1 MWGLIGAPQCAPSH
15 ILPQPQ
21 ILFDLFPL
29 ALFHSSGRL
38 RWSKWKKIYCSKHFF
53 LTSREREVAGRRLP
67 PRIFDFSLL
76 FFSLKLYPTMYR
88 FMKWFIRS
96 HEAWKCEM
104 RELASVRHNR
114 PHKINV
120 NSPDAHHKKELKIF
134 NWLSIMIHLDDL
146 DSVD

>member
-76 FFSLKLYPTMYR
+76 FFLLNCIQQCIDLWSDLFDLMRPGNVRCESSLRSGTIDRTKSTLIHPTHITRKSLKFSIDYR
-88 FMKWFIRS
+88 LWFI
-96 HEAWKCEM
+96 
-104 RELASVRHNR
+104 L
-114 PHKINV
+114 
-120 NSPDAHHKKELKIF
+120 
-134 NWLSIMIHLDDL
+134 MI
-146 DSVD
+146 